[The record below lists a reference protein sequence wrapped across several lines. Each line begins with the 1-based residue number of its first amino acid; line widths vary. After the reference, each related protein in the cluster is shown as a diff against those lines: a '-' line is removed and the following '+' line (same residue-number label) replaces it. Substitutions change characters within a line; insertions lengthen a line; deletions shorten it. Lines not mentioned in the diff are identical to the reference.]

1 MLSEF
6 ETNGFYTERGFFSE
20 RHMGALRDEI
30 DSIGLDF
37 MDEMHPH
44 KKSPTHSQTHYRTL
58 SHK

>member
-6 ETNGFYTERGFFSE
+6 KTNGFYTERGFFSE

-44 KKSPTHSQTHYRTL
+44 KKSPRI
-58 SHK
+58 K